1 MQIVTEEIGHFL
13 HSQNFIVV
21 STIDKNGRPHS
32 SCKGLVNI
40 DEQGKIYLLDLYK
53 SNTYENLS
61 ANSNMSITAIDEH
74 KFKGY
79 CLKGRG
85 EIAAIQRLD
94 PKIIKAWENKITTRI
109 TQRVIKNIAGEKGNL
124 RHPEALL
131 PKPQFLIV
139 MEVDEIV
146 DLTPHH
152 IKLGE

>member
-1 MQIVTEEIGHFL
+1 MQILTEEIRHFL

-40 DEQGKIYLLDLYK
+40 DEQGKICLLDLYR
-53 SNTYENLS
+53 SNTYRNLNAS
-61 ANSNMSITAIDEH
+61 PNMSITAIDEH

-79 CLKGRG
+79 CLKGRAK
-85 EIAAIQRLD
+85 ITAIQRLD

-109 TQRVIKNIAGEKGNL
+109 TQRVIKNIVGEKGNV

-131 PKPQFLIV
+131 PKPQYLIV

-152 IKLGE
+152 IKLGA